1 MCGVAESVAIIE
13 LNINKKETWNTVIE
27 LIWMIILIDM

>member
-13 LNINKKETWNTVIE
+13 LNINQKETWNTVIE